1 MQTEFILFFGLIR
14 DNMSS
19 YNLPSVTQ
27 SLFCDHLSRLFAY
40 IPCPFLDHKHRIYWH
55 NKSRC
60 RCRCKWDATTTRA
73 IFEKQLTALHV
84 GHEFHLFNR
93 YVFILMRKMRTE
105 TKTVPS
111 TWYIFKVQGCTHT
124 DFYICALY
132 CHWLTWGTGPTNTYT
147 HTHTHQQKGHC
158 LPNDLY
164 PSHLQPTQSFFQF
177 PSRRIHKVSYHTT
190 AQK

>member
-1 MQTEFILFFGLIR
+1 MCGCEKNNKTWTCPVNFYGYKMQTEFILFFGLIR

-19 YNLPSVTQ
+19 YNLPSVTW
-27 SLFCDHLSRLFAY
+27 SLFRDHLSRLFAY

-73 IFEKQLTALHV
+73 ILEKQLTTLHV

-111 TWYIFKVQGCTHT
+111 TWYIFKVQRCTHT

-132 CHWLTWGTGPTNTYT
+132 CHCLHEEPAPQT
-147 HTHTHQQKGHC
+147 HTHTHPHQQKGHC
-158 LPNDLY
+158 LPNALY
-164 PSHLQPTQSFFQF
+164 PSHL
-177 PSRRIHKVSYHTT
+177 
-190 AQK
+190 

>member
-27 SLFCDHLSRLFAY
+27 SLFRDHLSRLFAY
-40 IPCPFLDHKHRIYWH
+40 IPCPFLDHKHRIYWL

-84 GHEFHLFNR
+84 GHEFHLFNW

-124 DFYICALY
+124 DFYICTLY

-147 HTHTHQQKGHC
+147 HT
-158 LPNDLY
+158 
-164 PSHLQPTQSFFQF
+164 PTPTKRTLS
-177 PSRRIHKVSYHTT
+177 
-190 AQK
+190 A